1 MPLENVFLGITTKA
15 ILNRKLNEGDI
26 TQKQFKTCLHSNLA
40 FYRMSLEYLLQKM
53 DTSKTL
59 WVHAMVIIFFKRKD
73 AVLED
78 IEYFATQF
86 KSLLQF
92 DNHEVNI
99 LYEQFIDR
107 KILEE
112 EELPSDALKDEVLQE
127 NKDSTSEYGIDVI

>member
-1 MPLENVFLGITTKA
+1 
-15 ILNRKLNEGDI
+15 
-26 TQKQFKTCLHSNLA
+26 
-40 FYRMSLEYLLQKM
+40 
-53 DTSKTL
+53 
-59 WVHAMVIIFFKRKD
+59 MVIIFFKRKD

-92 DNHEVNI
+92 NNHEVNI
-99 LYEQFIDR
+99 LYEQFIGR

-127 NKDSTSEYGIDVI
+127 NKDSTSEYGTDVI